1 MDFKEELCAR
11 DRNVGHICLSIIFK
25 VTATGKVTEN
35 MNAK

>member
-1 MDFKEELCAR
+1 MDLKEVCAR

-25 VTATGKVTEN
+25 VMTMGKVTEN